1 MGRWVRYF
9 IGTPERF
16 MRAVVVFGLIAVIL
30 NPGMLATVANRLI
43 AELSPLLGPA
53 LTILIVLAGIR
64 MILGGRRK

>member
-16 MRAVVVFGLIAVIL
+16 MRTVVVFGLIIVIL
-30 NPGMLATVANRLI
+30 NPGLLASAANQLI